1 MTESVIDA
9 ALRISDEKR
18 QMETAQQDVR
28 ILRALLLV
36 PISDEHRQA
45 LIAALRKE
53 GALS

>member
-1 MTESVIDA
+1 MAESIVQYACRVQD
-9 ALRISDEKR
+9 KR
-18 QMETAQQDVR
+18 QAETAQQDVR

-36 PISDEHRQA
+36 PISGEHRQA